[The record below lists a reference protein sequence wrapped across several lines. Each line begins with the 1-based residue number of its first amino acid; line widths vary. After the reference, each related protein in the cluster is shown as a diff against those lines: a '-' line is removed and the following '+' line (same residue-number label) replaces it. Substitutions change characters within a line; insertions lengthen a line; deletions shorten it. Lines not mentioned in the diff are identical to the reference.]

1 MPTFREVNTGQYV
14 NVDDAGA
21 AWFRERA
28 RWEEISGEPKAEE
41 VSTTVAETEA
51 PKADADADAPALPD
65 ADADRDEWV
74 AYALANGKTDADVK
88 GTRTATIRGW
98 FDAK

>member
-28 RWEEISGEPKAEE
+28 RWEEISGEPEAEE